1 MSSRSNI
8 KLMRLEQARTG
19 MRKIQSDAKELLDG
33 LEPFKDY
40 YEFFDYWQSVL
51 PTVRTLALRHA
62 AYYLYTIGRPHC
74 ALNCVDDMISDH
86 YRVKISTLNR
96 VSSNTIAI
104 TTSSTLTEI
113 SLKVKISD
121 KHDNSD
127 LFNVL
132 GMRGYVPVLEAMF
145 SGLGSI
151 ARYGHNGVVVVLNI
165 NKDNP
170 ITSHVV
176 AMSDDFFAN
185 NLLHVA
191 MEKLQ
196 GVSDTR
202 QLRERIGIPASTS
215 RRLYPWGEEFSSS
228 ITRTDEYVEET
239 PTYKLV

>member
-1 MSSRSNI
+1 
-8 KLMRLEQARTG
+8 MRLEQARTG
-19 MRKIQSDAKELLDG
+19 MRKIQADAKELLGG

-40 YEFFDYWQSVL
+40 YEFFDYWQSIL

-62 AYYLYTIGRPHC
+62 AYYLYTAGRPHC
-74 ALNCVDDMISDH
+74 ALNCVDDIISDH
-86 YRVKISTLNR
+86 YKVKISTLNR
-96 VSSNTIAI
+96 VSSNTVAV

-127 LFNVL
+127 LFNGL
-132 GMRGYVPVLEAMF
+132 GMYGYVPVLKAMF
-145 SGLGSI
+145 GELGTI
-151 ARYGHNGVVVVLNI
+151 GRYGNNGVVVTLNI
-165 NKDNP
+165 DKNNP
-170 ITSHVV
+170 ITGHVV

-185 NLLHVA
+185 NLLNVA

-196 GVSDTR
+196 GVSDSR
-202 QLRERIGIPASTS
+202 QLRERLGIPASTS

-228 ITRTDEYVEET
+228 ITRPDGYVEET